1 MIEIESRVAAVTVRV
16 VVPVT
21 VPDAALI
28 VVLPEPAEVIAW
40 LGGRLARY
48 KIPRRIDISTALPR
62 DENGKIA
69 TRRIR
74 DKYWEGQQ
82 RRI

>member
-28 VVLPEPAEVIAW
+28 VVLPEPAEVARPPDPMVATAMFDDDHVAVAV
-40 LGGRLARY
+40 RLC
-48 KIPRRIDISTALPR
+48 ALPS
-62 DENGKIA
+62 E
-69 TRRIR
+69 
-74 DKYWEGQQ
+74 
-82 RRI
+82 